1 MGFFVYSS
9 GVFYLEEWQHNQFK
23 SIFRDNNPGEPM
35 KSQYNINQFKLV
47 VSDLDGTIKDTDQ
60 PIHPFTIDVLT
71 KLPELGIHFTLASG
85 RSLASLR
92 PYAEE
97 LKIKIP
103 MVLANGC
110 IIQSLDG
117 TIHFREPMPVE
128 VTRKIFKITDQE
140 NSDLVVFSDDRLYF
154 KNMTDNIDRIFGKL
168 KNSVNV
174 VGSWDAIEHLLP
186 EINKFMIIDW
196 QSQEH
201 LAKLESIF
209 DRELDGQAEYLR
221 TNINH
226 LEVMPKG
233 VNKATG
239 LKRLAE
245 VMHISM
251 DEILAFGDFEN
262 DVAMLAEVGLG
273 VAVENACDL
282 AKQNANLIVGSC
294 ADNGPAKF
302 LNELINQQPD

>member
-1 MGFFVYSS
+1 MTFRLWQWCFSS
-9 GVFYLEEWQHNQFK
+9 RRMANNFLK
-23 SIFRDNNPGEPM
+23 SIFIDNIHGETM
-35 KSQYNINQFKLV
+35 RTQYNINQYKLV

-60 PIHPFTIDVLT
+60 PIHPYTIEILT

-117 TIHFREPMPVE
+117 TIHFREPMPVD
-128 VTRKIFKITDQE
+128 VTRKVMRITDQE
-140 NSDLVVFSDDRLYF
+140 KSDLVIFSDDRLF
-154 KNMTDNIDRIFGKL
+154 IKNMTDNIDRIFGKL
-168 KNSVNV
+168 KNSVHV

-186 EINKFMIIDW
+186 EVNKFMIIDW
-196 QSQEH
+196 QSQEN

-209 DRELDGQAEYLR
+209 DRELVGQAEYLR

-239 LKRLAE
+239 LKHLSE
-245 VMHISM
+245 MMHIRM

-282 AKQNANLIVGSC
+282 AKQNANLIVDSC
-294 ADNGPAKF
+294 AENGPAKF
-302 LNELINQQPD
+302 LDELISQQQA

>member
-1 MGFFVYSS
+1 VIFETQWRHWQKSVWAFSFLCS
-9 GVFYLEEWQHNQFK
+9 GVFISKNGSTINLTY
-23 SIFRDNNPGEPM
+23 FRDNNPGEPM

-47 VSDLDGTIKDTDQ
+47 VSDLDGTIKDTDK

-128 VTRKIFKITDQE
+128 VTRKIIKITDQE
-140 NSDLVVFSDDRLYF
+140 NSDLVVFSDDRLFF

-251 DEILAFGDFEN
+251 DGSTHSVILE
-262 DVAMLAEVGLG
+262 
-273 VAVENACDL
+273 
-282 AKQNANLIVGSC
+282 
-294 ADNGPAKF
+294 
-302 LNELINQQPD
+302 

>member
-1 MGFFVYSS
+1 
-9 GVFYLEEWQHNQFK
+9 
-23 SIFRDNNPGEPM
+23 M
-35 KSQYNINQFKLV
+35 KSLYNIDHFKLI
-47 VSDLDGTIKDTDQ
+47 VSDLDGTIKDSDQ
-60 PIHPFTIDVLT
+60 PIHPYTIEVLT
-71 KLPELGIHFTLASG
+71 RLPELGIHFTLASG

-97 LKIKIP
+97 LGITIP
-103 MVLANGC
+103 LVLANGC

-117 TIHFREPMPVE
+117 TIHYREPMPVE
-128 VTRKIFKITDQE
+128 VTRKILKITDQE

-154 KNMTDNIDRIFGKL
+154 KEMTGNIDRIFGKL
-168 KNSVNV
+168 KTSVHI

-186 EINKFMIIDW
+186 EVNKFMIIDW
-196 QSQEH
+196 QSQDH
-201 LAKLESIF
+201 LAKLETIF
-209 DRELDGQAEYLR
+209 DRELEGQAEYLR

-239 LKRLAE
+239 LRHLAE
-245 VMHISM
+245 MLHINM

-273 VAVENACDL
+273 AAVENACDL
-282 AKQNANLIVGSC
+282 AKQNANLVVASC
-294 ADNGPAKF
+294 AENGPAKF
-302 LNELINQQPD
+302 LDELMSQRQV

>member
-1 MGFFVYSS
+1 VVKV
-9 GVFYLEEWQHNQFK
+9 VFTLYQTIVHNYENLF
-23 SIFRDNNPGEPM
+23 INNDPGETM
-35 KSQYNINQFKLV
+35 NSQYNINQFKLI

-60 PIHPFTIDVLT
+60 PIHPYTIEVLT
-71 KLPELGIHFTLASG
+71 RLPELGIRVTLASG
-85 RSLASLR
+85 RSLASLK

-128 VTRKIFKITDQE
+128 VTRKILQITDRE

-168 KNSVNV
+168 RNSVHV
-174 VGSWDAIEHLLP
+174 VGSWDAIEPILP
-186 EINKFMIIDW
+186 EVNKFMIIDW

-209 DRELDGQAEYLR
+209 DRELEGQAEYLR

-239 LKRLAE
+239 LIHLAE
-245 VMHISM
+245 VLHIRM

-273 VAVENACDL
+273 VAVENACDI

-302 LNELINQQPD
+302 LAELISQRQA